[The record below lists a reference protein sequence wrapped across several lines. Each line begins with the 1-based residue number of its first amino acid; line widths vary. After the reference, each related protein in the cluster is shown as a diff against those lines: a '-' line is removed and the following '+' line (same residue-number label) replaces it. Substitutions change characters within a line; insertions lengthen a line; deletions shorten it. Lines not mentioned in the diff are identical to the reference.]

1 MSRLIISCSSTKL
14 PAALEPMQWC
24 HELGDIYIG
33 RIFVA
38 DVADQELRQSRY
50 LQFALDP
57 AALGTSY
64 SLSRESGLCT
74 DGSIMQLFVL
84 NSPN

>member
-1 MSRLIISCSSTKL
+1 
-14 PAALEPMQWC
+14 MQWY

-38 DVADQELRQSRY
+38 DVADHELMQSRY
-50 LQFALDP
+50 LQLALDP

-64 SLSRESGLCT
+64 SFSMESGLCT
-74 DGSIMQLFVL
+74 DGSIMQLFVI